1 METPKSIAYM
11 MWYNDVMPYSVET
24 SIKADIAGQVLSMV
38 YLKKIREDASAA
50 YACGAQGAATI
61 SDNYHNVQFFAYCPM
76 KPEKKDIAIE
86 IMNNELPN
94 LAKDVDATMVDKVKK
109 PMLKQADEQ
118 RLLDEGN
125 QPILQI
131 RHRQP
136 YRLQETHRST
146 NAAIHRC
153 FRS

>member
-1 METPKSIAYM
+1 
-11 MWYNDVMPYSVET
+11 
-24 SIKADIAGQVLSMV
+24 MV

-94 LAKDVDATMVDKVKK
+94 LAKDVDAPMVDKVKK
-109 PMLKQADEQ
+109 LMLKQADDSEKNNGYWM
-118 RLLDEGN
+118 RVIN
-125 QPILQI
+125 QFYKYGIDSHTDYKKLIEAQTPQSI
-131 RHRQP
+131 
-136 YRLQETHRST
+136 
-146 NAAIHRC
+146 AAFVAEFLKNKNHI
-153 FRS
+153 SVIMLPEEAK